1 MTTSIEK
8 RAREE
13 LEHAALTTQHGA
25 VPLVEDADNVLKKP
39 RLGGEAERD
48 DNNDAMGYATTPK
61 PFAGFGEEEQQHP
74 SVNGVSPDGDE
85 SEKGE
90 VETSDVDVEDL
101 TLFTSPARARLE
113 VTALEKC
120 GAGPPCVLVP
130 RPNQRL
136 GTVHARCRG
145 PHTVGAVTTLYSL
158 QQLEELIDTA
168 PLFLANSGV
177 LAASAAAPPQLQL
190 RAGETVLIVLQ
201 NGQGDGGV
209 ALQPATELLSNC
221 RIFRLDLGELPLSEY
236 EEKGAEMHL
245 GGRAEQGVATGLLPL
260 FHTDS
265 LLSLGTQGPHNVE
278 HALRR
283 VSSVLR
289 VDEIL
294 NPNEAALS
302 IPLTSE
308 KKSDANNKSLDAVQH
323 EKGEELILPAL
334 VMWRADG
341 GAADEYCHKKENQH
355 GSTQNK
361 CAEDARLPVA
371 DTRRRGW
378 PLVVKELT
386 ALDQL
391 HSLSLLTPVY
401 TVAHFLRTVCAKAL
415 FPDGSTAAASGTRS
429 LIYFGAS
436 WCPPCMRIVG
446 ALPAMMKEDFP
457 SNLTCVV
464 KADMD
469 LATPLFEFFGVEIIP
484 TFVIFDNDVL
494 RAAGDLKALRDAT
507 ISEEAM
513 SQFSE
518 ALRRSEL
525 GRVQNS
531 QRMLVR
537 IFIESHTGALKFD
550 EDF

>member
-1 MTTSIEK
+1 MTTSVEK

-13 LEHAALTTQHGA
+13 LVNATPTTQHGA
-25 VPLVEDADNVLKKP
+25 VALVEEANNVLKKP

-48 DNNDAMGYATTPK
+48 ENNDATGYARTPK
-61 PFAGFGEEEQQHP
+61 PFAEFGEEEQQHP

-90 VETSDVDVEDL
+90 METSDVDVEDL
-101 TLFTSPARARLE
+101 TLFTSPTRARQE
-113 VTALEKC
+113 VAALDKC
-120 GAGPPCVLVP
+120 GTGPQCMLVP
-130 RPNQRL
+130 HPNQHL
-136 GTVHARCRG
+136 ETVHARRRG

-158 QQLEELIDTA
+158 QQLEELIDAA
-168 PLFLANSGV
+168 PLPLATSDA
-177 LAASAAAPPQLQL
+177 LAVSASAPPQLQL

-221 RIFRLDLGELPLSEY
+221 RIFRLDLGELPLCEY
-236 EEKGAEMHL
+236 EEKGAETRL
-245 GGRAEQGVATGLLPL
+245 NGRAEQGVATGLLPL

-265 LLSLGTQGPHNVE
+265 LLSLGTQGPHNIE

-283 VSSVLR
+283 VSSLLR
-289 VDEIL
+289 ADEIL

-302 IPLTSE
+302 VPLISE
-308 KKSDANNKSLDAVQH
+308 KKGDASNKSLDVAQH

-355 GSTQNK
+355 GSAQSK
-361 CAEDARLPVA
+361 CEGDAQVPVA
-371 DTRRRGW
+371 GTRRRGW
-378 PLVVKELT
+378 PLVVKEFT

-401 TVAHFLRTVCAKAL
+401 TVAHLLRTVCARAL

-469 LATPLFEFFGVEIIP
+469 LATPLFEFFGVAIIP
-484 TFVIFDNDVL
+484 TFVILDNDVL
-494 RAAGDLKALRDAT
+494 RAAGDLEALRDAT
-507 ISEEAM
+507 ISEEAL

-525 GRVQNS
+525 GRIQNS